1 MLRHNGRLWPQKE
14 TAQESALSHRFS
26 QSLKAQN
33 QTAWDACTKHRFI
46 AEMMD
51 GTLDDAVLRRYLV
64 QDYQFINQFVALL
77 GAAIASADVFAPRV
91 TLSQFAAMITS
102 DENTYFIRSFDALGV
117 PEQDRVLPQLT
128 LPTVGFQAL
137 MAEAARSQ
145 KYANC
150 LAVLCVAEGLYLDGF
165 DKPLAAMPP
174 RFEHAEWIHLHAN
187 DFFRG
192 FVAWLRAELDR
203 IGEQIDPPAREEA
216 ADFFYRAVE
225 LERQFFDHVYQA

>member
-1 MLRHNGRLWPQKE
+1 MQPP
-14 TAQESALSHRFS
+14 FS
-26 QSLKAQN
+26 QMLKTQN
-33 QTAWDACTKHRFI
+33 QAAWDACVHHRFI
-46 AEMMD
+46 AEMMA

-64 QDYQFINQFVALL
+64 QDYQFINRFVALL

-117 PEQDRVLPQLT
+117 PENERLEPQLN
-128 LPTVGFQAL
+128 LPTVQFQAL

-165 DKPLAAMPP
+165 DQPIHAMPP

-187 DFFRG
+187 DFFRS
-192 FVAWLRAELDR
+192 FVAWLRDELDR
-203 IGEQIDPPAREEA
+203 VGDKLLPDERAEA
-216 ADFFYRAVE
+216 ADYFCRAVT
-225 LERQFFDHVYQA
+225 LEQAFFDHVYA